1 MRARPC
7 FSEEPSASAA
17 ARLVVRQAGLVI
29 KACWPAP
36 ERNKQAILEVLAR
49 ALPASGTLL
58 EVASGTGQHAAYFA
72 RHLPGLTYLP
82 TDIDAENLA
91 SIAEWVREARLPNL
105 LAPRALDVT
114 WPDWHIGSVDA
125 IFNAN
130 LLHIA
135 PWECAIALFAGVR
148 RHITAAGVVVL
159 YGPYRIAGAHTAPS
173 NASFDASL
181 RERDPRFGV
190 RDLEA
195 VAELAE
201 GAGLRLTER
210 VQMPA
215 NNQTLVFARG
225 V

>member
-1 MRARPC
+1 
-7 FSEEPSASAA
+7 
-17 ARLVVRQAGLVI
+17 VT

-36 ERNKQAILEVLAR
+36 ERNKQPILEVLAR
-49 ALPASGTLL
+49 VLPASGTLL
-58 EVASGTGQHAAYFA
+58 EIASGTGQHAAHFA
-72 RHLPGLTYLP
+72 RHLPNLTYLP
-82 TDIDAENLA
+82 TDMDPENLA

-114 WPDWHIGSVDA
+114 SPVWDVGSVQA

-135 PWECAIALFAGVR
+135 PWECAIGLFAGVR
-148 RHITAAGVVVL
+148 RHLTDTGVVVL
-159 YGPYRIAGAHTAPS
+159 YGPYRVAGAHTAPS
-173 NASFDASL
+173 NASFDADL

-195 VAELAE
+195 VVELAE

-215 NNQTLVFARG
+215 NNQTLIFARG